1 MRTLTRT
8 AAAAALALGVAS
20 AEALPSFDS
29 MYVFGD
35 SLSDNGNI
43 SALTLGLFP
52 GSNYFEGRFSNGPTW
67 VELLGLELNA
77 YAVPEVTSFLG
88 GTENGINYAYGGATS
103 GSVNVGLPG
112 VLPGLTQ
119 ELSAFNADFPGAT
132 ADPNALYVVW
142 AGANDY
148 LSVVDLDPI
157 SVVGNVIGAVQT
169 LYDKGARNFIV
180 PNLPDLGLVPRNRGG
195 QWQDA
200 FSFLSQYHNDYL
212 AWQIS
217 ELEASAPGIE
227 IVDLQVDDGI
237 AFIVEN
243 SELFGLT
250 NVTTPC
256 LVGDTVCAAPNEYL
270 FWDDIHP
277 TVVGH
282 YILSEVA
289 KIGLTEHF
297 EATPALTLASLAG
310 VSASPVPLPAGV
322 WLLAPA
328 AGILIG
334 ATRRRAATA

>member
-8 AAAAALALGVAS
+8 AAAAALALGVTS

-52 GSNYFEGRFSNGPTW
+52 GDNYFEGRFSNGPTW

-112 VLPGLTQ
+112 VLPGLSQ
-119 ELSAFNADFPGAT
+119 ELTAFNADFPGAT
-132 ADPNALYVVW
+132 ADPDALYVVW

-148 LSVVDLDPI
+148 LSVINLDPI
-157 SVVGNVIGAVQT
+157 SVVANVIGAVET

-180 PNLPDLGLVPRNRGG
+180 PNLPDLGLIPRNLGG
-195 QWQDA
+195 QWQEA
-200 FSFLSQYHNDYL
+200 YSFLSRYHNDYL

-217 ELEASAPGIE
+217 ELEANAPDIE

-237 AFIVEN
+237 AFILEN

-256 LVGDTVCAAPNEYL
+256 LVGDTVCAAPNEHL

-297 EATPALTLASLAG
+297 EGTPTLTLASLAG
-310 VSASPVPLPAGV
+310 VSASPVPLPAGA

-328 AGILIG
+328 VGLLLG
-334 ATRRRAATA
+334 ATRRRDAAA